1 MNTNIIPY
9 PVSGRILLLV
19 SPVSTLNTL
28 FDLIARLALQN
39 NLYILDGGNAFQGY
53 TLASALRRRTPDI
66 ASPMQ
71 RVLLSRAFTCY
82 QMSVLLSEEHFE
94 PYPIVILDFLSTFY
108 DQSVHAGERRRLL
121 TGCIR
126 RLQALSRQ
134 APVAVWVRQR
144 SVIPEDA
151 LPFLEILK
159 QSAGQVWY
167 PPHPAV
173 VAAPQQLA
181 LLPDEVK

>member
-1 MNTNIIPY
+1 MSTNIIPH
-9 PVSGRILLLV
+9 PVSGQILLLI
-19 SPVSTLNTL
+19 SPISTLNTL

-82 QMSVLLSEEHFE
+82 QMSVLLSESHFD
-94 PYPIVILDFLSTFY
+94 PYPIVVLDFLSTFY
-108 DQSVHAGERRRLL
+108 DQSVRATERHRLL
-121 TGCIR
+121 ISCIHHLQ
-126 RLQALSRQ
+126 RLSQQ
-134 APVAVWVRQR
+134 APVAVWVRRR

-167 PPHPAV
+167 PPRPA
-173 VAAPQQLA
+173 AAPQQLT